1 MEAALLGASV
11 VAAFVAGSV
20 ALFAPCCIT
29 VLLPAYFASAFH
41 QKERMLAMTIVFFAG
56 IAVILVPVGL
66 GAGFLTQIFG
76 QYHNALYV
84 AGGILMILLGG
95 ASLAGKRLVH
105 VKLPFRAPALDVK
118 RPWSVFLLGVF
129 SGAATSCCA
138 PVLAGVMTLA
148 VLSGSFWNAV
158 IVSIAYVF
166 GMTVPLFVSAYFY
179 DRWNLRESLLMR
191 GATVKIPLRGRVYAL
206 HSTNLVAA
214 AVFFGMGGLLLGLG
228 ATRNAYWSPH
238 AQAALGTL
246 LTKQSVSLLNA
257 LRVVPDWVWAI
268 IIILLFAFFFASA
281 RRRT

>member
-76 QYHNALYV
+76 QYHNPLYV

-214 AVFFGMGGLLLGLG
+214 TVFFFIISFL
-228 ATRNAYWSPH
+228 PIPVI
-238 AQAALGTL
+238 LGTFCAISRHEQDIEH
-246 LTKQSVSLLNA
+246 KA
-257 LRVVPDWVWAI
+257 VPHSEGLPPRHSKDDAWPLSR
-268 IIILLFAFFFASA
+268 ILPMRMS
-281 RRRT
+281 RI